1 MIAAVAPGCG
11 LGCSRSTLP
20 ASLSDAEYWRLSTEL
35 SEPPGEFT
43 HSDNL
48 VSNEIYYVHTIRR
61 LRARGGVYIGV
72 GPEQNFSYIAR
83 LEPDMAFIV
92 DIRRENRNLHFM
104 YKALFELSSDRADFV
119 SRLFSRARPPGLSA
133 ATSVADLFEAY
144 ATVHGEPRLY
154 ENTLA
159 MIRERLTSVRRF
171 ALTEQDLEWIAEV
184 LHAFYSDGPE
194 IHYGRRLSR
203 DAARPSYR
211 ALMTATDTSGVPRS
225 YLASED
231 AFSFVKSL
239 HARNAVVPVVG
250 DFAGP
255 QAIRGIGEY
264 VRQHKAV
271 VDAFYGSNVEVYLNR
286 QRAATFCANL
296 ATLPYAS
303 GTPFIDNKGMQLL
316 SAKLRSCPGAGVQ
329 PGR

>member
-1 MIAAVAPGCG
+1 MVAAVAPGCG
-11 LGCSRSTLP
+11 LGFSRSTIP
-20 ASLSDAEYWRLSTEL
+20 ATLSDAEFWRLSTAL

-104 YKALFELSSDRADFV
+104 YKALFELSSNRADFV
-119 SRLFSRARPPGLSA
+119 SRLFSRGRPPGLSA

-144 ATVHGEPRLY
+144 ATVRGEQRLY
-154 ENTLA
+154 EHTLA

-171 ALTEQDLEWIAEV
+171 ALTEQDLEWIAEA
-184 LHAFYSDGPE
+184 LHAFYSDGPA
-194 IHYGRRLSR
+194 IHYGRTLSG

-211 ALMTATDTSGVPRS
+211 ALMTGSDTSGVPRS
-225 YLASED
+225 YLATED
-231 AFSFVKSL
+231 AFSLVKSL
-239 HARNAVVPVVG
+239 HARNAIVPVVG

-255 QAIRGIGEY
+255 HALRSVGDY
-264 VRQHKAV
+264 ARQHKAV
-271 VDAFYGSNVEVYLNR
+271 VGAFYASNVEVYLNR
-286 QRAATFCANL
+286 QKAATFCGNL
-296 ATLPYAS
+296 ASLPYAS
-303 GTPFIDNKGMQLL
+303 GTPFIDNKAMQPL
-316 SAKLRSCPGAGVQ
+316 SAKLRSCSRLVDPGS
-329 PGR
+329 